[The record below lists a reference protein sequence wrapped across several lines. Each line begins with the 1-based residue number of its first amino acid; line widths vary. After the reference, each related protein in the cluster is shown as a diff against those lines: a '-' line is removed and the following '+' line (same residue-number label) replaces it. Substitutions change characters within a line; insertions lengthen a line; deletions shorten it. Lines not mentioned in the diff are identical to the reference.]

1 MTSIISSSVWGRDI
15 KSPPPKPGNVD
26 ALTVHWVGS
35 SSYNRKKDKIADGIK
50 AIEKSQMRS
59 NSSLSCVSYNFLVD
73 KFGRIW
79 EGRGFAYRN
88 AANGANANNLTS
100 MSVCVLVGQADST
113 VTPEILSGLKAL
125 YSEVVKHYGRSLK
138 VECHSDVR
146 ATQCPGSALT
156 ALVRS
161 GRIQEADANPTPAV
175 SKPSVNAGHYVV
187 KSGDSYWKVSQEVLK
202 DGSRWKEIS
211 DLNNGKPL
219 FAGESILIPSSIPQP
234 AAPVP
239 APPAPTPPA
248 PKPPAPKPTTPTSS
262 TPSFPKFPGKSI
274 RLGDSGENVRAIQTR
289 LAQRG
294 FYSLRIDGSFG
305 PMTDIS
311 VKHFQRRHARP
322 VDGIVGSVTWSALFS

>member
-26 ALTVHWVGS
+26 ALTIHWVGS

-50 AIEKSQMRS
+50 AIEKSQMRG
-59 NSSLSCVSYNFLVD
+59 NSSLSCVSYNFFVD

-113 VTPEILSGLKAL
+113 VTPEILSGLRSL
-125 YSEVVKHYGRSLK
+125 YSEAVKHYGRSLK

-146 ATQCPGSALT
+146 ATQCPGPALT

-161 GRIQEADANPTPAV
+161 GRIQEADTNPT
-175 SKPSVNAGHYVV
+175 PSVNAGSYVV
-187 KSGDSYWKVSQEVLK
+187 KSGDSYWKISQEVLK
-202 DGSRWKEIS
+202 DGSRWKEVS

-219 FAGESILIPSSIPQP
+219 FPGESILIPSSTPQP
-234 AAPVP
+234 AAPAPIPVAPKPPTP
-239 APPAPTPPA
+239 APPAPA
-248 PKPPAPKPTTPTSS
+248 
-262 TPSFPKFPGKSI
+262 FPKFPGRSI
-274 RLGDSGENVRAIQTR
+274 RIGDKGDDVRAIQTR

-311 VKHFQRRHARP
+311 VKNFQRRHARP
-322 VDGIVGSVTWSALFS
+322 MDGVVGPVTWSALFS